1 MAITDTSLEW
11 DAAKQ
16 AFKIDPRRFGLGG
29 RTAYIKVED
38 LPAGVEVVWDSA
50 GDYKSAKVSRSFIEE
65 KLPELQ
71 KTDKGDTKGTV
82 EEYEKAR
89 QDITNKL
96 PDGSPLPNQ
105 KVQFNISRSDIIKG
119 KDIKVMEGGAAGVVY
134 IDPETKDADA
144 AGVQVVI
151 KPTGFSGFG
160 YGGGQGGE
168 YKGFEIVSAE
178 TEVANVINQARRT
191 TGGIKE
197 LKTRLFQSGF
207 YSQAQVRNPA
217 KSLRMGDNE
226 DLDMQ
231 AALGLALQAQAIA
244 NYGLV
249 QQNKGVLDF
258 DGWIEEATAAFAGS
272 EDVKTV
278 NLPGKLTA
286 EQAAISSYQRFLGR
300 TPNQNEILAFMSA
313 ANEYARAN
321 PNVSSMDYLSGTA
334 TQINQPGFNEQELN
348 SFAEDYATAQPG
360 AAEYGL
366 GQGGYETFNGAVNI
380 LLNELSAQGARRV
393 KPGDK

>member
-119 KDIKVMEGGAAGVVY
+119 TEILVGPQGVVY
-134 IDPETKDADA
+134 IDPETKNQDA
-144 AGVQVVI
+144 AGVMVVI
-151 KPTGFSGFG
+151 KPTGLSGFG

-168 YKGFEIVSAE
+168 YKGFEVVSAE
-178 TEVANVINQARRT
+178 TEVANVINQARKT
-191 TGGIKE
+191 AGGIKE
-197 LKTRLFQSGF
+197 LKSKLFQSGF
-207 YSQAQVRNPA
+207 YNQAQVQNPA
-217 KSLRMGDNE
+217 KSIRMGDAE
-226 DLDMQ
+226 DADMQ
-231 AALGLALQAQAIA
+231 AALAVALQTQSIA
-244 NYGLV
+244 NYGFV
-249 QQNKGVLDF
+249 QQNKSALDF
-258 DGWIEEATAAFAGS
+258 DGWIEEETAAFAGS

-313 ANEYARAN
+313 ANEYAKAN
-321 PNVSSMDYLSGTA
+321 PDVSSMDYLSGTA

>member
-1 MAITDTSLEW
+1 MATRELKW
-11 DAAKQ
+11 DENKQ
-16 AFKIDPRRFGLGG
+16 AFVGSRLGDVYG
-29 RTAYIKVED
+29 ISVTLDELPDDAQIKYNKKTGKEESVTVPFEF
-38 LPAGVEVVWDSA
+38 AQ
-50 GDYKSAKVSRSFIEE
+50 E
-65 KLPELQ
+65 KLN
-71 KTDKGDTKGTV
+71 KTKERESAVGTK
-82 EEYEKAR
+82 EEFLKAQ

-105 KVQFNISRSDIIKG
+105 KVQFNISRADIIKG

-134 IDPETKDADA
+134 IDPETANADA

-151 KPTGFSGFG
+151 KPTGLSGFG

-321 PNVSSMDYLSGTA
+321 PDVSSMDYLSGTS

-360 AAEYGL
+360 AAEWGQ

-380 LLNELSAQGARRV
+380 LLNELGAQGARRV

>member
-1 MAITDTSLEW
+1 MATRELKW
-11 DAAKQ
+11 DENKQ
-16 AFKIDPRRFGLGG
+16 AFVGSRLGDVYG
-29 RTAYIKVED
+29 ISVTLDELPDDAQIKYNKKTGKEESVTVPFEFAQEQ
-38 LPAGVEVVWDSA
+38 LNKTKERESA
-50 GDYKSAKVSRSFIEE
+50 VGTKEE
-65 KLPELQ
+65 FL
-71 KTDKGDTKGTV
+71 
-82 EEYEKAR
+82 KAQ

-105 KVQFNISRSDIIKG
+105 KVRFNVSRSDIIKG
-119 KDIKVMEGGAAGVVY
+119 KEILVGPQGVVY
-134 IDPETKDADA
+134 IDPEATSDDA

-168 YKGFEIVSAE
+168 YKGFEVVSAE
-178 TEVANVINQARRT
+178 TEVANVINQARKT
-191 TGGIKE
+191 AGGIKE
-197 LKTRLFQSGF
+197 LKSKLFQSGF
-207 YSQAQVRNPA
+207 YNQAQVQNPA
-217 KSLRMGDNE
+217 KSIRMGDAE
-226 DLDMQ
+226 DADMQ
-231 AALGLALQAQAIA
+231 AALAVALQTQSIA
-244 NYGLV
+244 NYGFV
-249 QQNKGVLDF
+249 QQNKNALDF

>member
-1 MAITDTSLEW
+1 MATRELKW
-11 DAAKQ
+11 DENKQ
-16 AFKIDPRRFGLGG
+16 AFVGSRLGDVFGISVTLDELPDD
-29 RTAYIKVED
+29 AQIKYNKKTGKEESVTVPFEFAQEQ
-38 LPAGVEVVWDSA
+38 LNKTKERESA
-50 GDYKSAKVSRSFIEE
+50 VGTKEE
-65 KLPELQ
+65 FLQ
-71 KTDKGDTKGTV
+71 
-82 EEYEKAR
+82 AQ

-105 KVQFNISRSDIIKG
+105 KVRFNVSRSDIIKG
-119 KDIKVMEGGAAGVVY
+119 TEILVGPQGVVY
-134 IDPETKDADA
+134 IDPETKNQDA
-144 AGVQVVI
+144 AGVMVVI

-168 YKGFEIVSAE
+168 YKGFEVVSAE
-178 TEVANVINQARRT
+178 TEVANVINQARKT
-191 TGGIKE
+191 AGGIKE
-197 LKTRLFQSGF
+197 LKSKLFQSGF
-207 YSQAQVRNPA
+207 YNQAQVQNPA
-217 KSLRMGDNE
+217 KSIRMGDAE
-226 DLDMQ
+226 DADMQ
-231 AALGLALQAQAIA
+231 AALAVALQTQSIA
-244 NYGLV
+244 NYGFV
-249 QQNKGVLDF
+249 QQNKSALDF

-321 PNVSSMDYLSGTA
+321 PDVSSMDYLSGTA
-334 TQINQPGFNEQELN
+334 TQINQPGFSEQELN

>member
-1 MAITDTSLEW
+1 MNYNNINSTSSS
-11 DAAKQ
+11 
-16 AFKIDPRRFGLGG
+16 IIFGF
-29 RTAYIKVED
+29 T
-38 LPAGVEVVWDSA
+38 
-50 GDYKSAKVSRSFIEE
+50 
-65 KLPELQ
+65 
-71 KTDKGDTKGTV
+71 
-82 EEYEKAR
+82 
-89 QDITNKL
+89 
-96 PDGSPLPNQ
+96 
-105 KVQFNISRSDIIKG
+105 
-119 KDIKVMEGGAAGVVY
+119 
-134 IDPETKDADA
+134 
-144 AGVQVVI
+144 
-151 KPTGFSGFG
+151 
-160 YGGGQGGE
+160 
-168 YKGFEIVSAE
+168 
-178 TEVANVINQARRT
+178 NVINQARRT

-300 TPNQNEILAFMSA
+300 SPNQNEILAFMSA

-321 PNVSSMDYLSGTA
+321 PDVSSMDYLSGTS

-360 AAEYGL
+360 AAEWGQ

-380 LLNELSAQGARRV
+380 LLNELGAQGARRV